1 MTGMGA
7 VLQRDLKDLLR
18 TKAFRIGAIA
28 VIAVTIGGAIG
39 ASIAFNRWE
48 FLEQQPAEITKPVL
62 ELILGAIVYFLTL
75 FILMLFMM
83 IYTAEPITKEKANGN
98 IESLLATPLSPR
110 AIWVGKSLAAFLP
123 AFILAVV
130 SSLIIVLAVNFAA
143 IHPVTGSF
151 VFPTPVLFTGF
162 FINPLM
168 ILGLTALIVFLCL
181 AYNPEITALPSWV
194 VFMGL
199 MFGIGI
205 GLGLG
210 KINLASWWPF
220 TLSYL
225 AGAIVFMAVAF
236 YLSRLLSK
244 EKIVLSS
251 RGG

>member
-7 VLQRDLKDLLR
+7 VLQRDFRDLLR
-18 TKAFRIGAIA
+18 TKAFRISAMA
-28 VIAVTIGGAIG
+28 LTVVTIGGAIG

-62 ELILGAIVYFLTL
+62 ELILGAIVYLLTL
-75 FILMLFMM
+75 FVLMLFMM
-83 IYTAEPITKEKANGN
+83 IYTTEPITREKANGN

-110 AIWVGKSLAAFLP
+110 AIWMGKSLAAFLP
-123 AFILAVV
+123 GFILAVI
-130 SSLIIVLAVNFAA
+130 SSLIIVMTVNFAA
-143 IHPVTGSF
+143 IHPATGSF
-151 VFPTPVLFTGF
+151 VFPAPMLFTGF
-162 FINPLM
+162 FINPLL

-181 AYNPEITALPSWV
+181 AYNPEITALPTWG

-225 AGAIVFMAVAF
+225 AGAIVLGAVAF
-236 YLSRLLSK
+236 YLSRGLTK
-244 EKIVLSS
+244 ERIVLSS
-251 RGG
+251 KG